1 MNLKIIAIFYII
13 LSAALFLSSCSKK
26 NVDVEPS
33 NSSTKEKSSSEDPKV
48 LLETNQGDITIELN
62 EEKAPITVKNFISY
76 VEKKFYDNT
85 IFHRI
90 IDGFMIQGGGFSNE
104 EMPAQKKPDDPIKN
118 EGKKSGLSN
127 IRGSIAM
134 ARTNDPD
141 SATSQFFIN
150 VVDNKNLDP
159 GGFSADGYAVFGK
172 VTKGMDVVD
181 KIKSV
186 KTGSTPLKT
195 LRGVGAMRD
204 VPVKKVIIKSAKL
217 LKKKSN

>member
-1 MNLKIIAIFYII
+1 MKLKIIAIFYI
-13 LSAALFLSSCSKK
+13 FLSTLSY
-26 NVDVEPS
+26 
-33 NSSTKEKSSSEDPKV
+33 SENPKV
-48 LLETNQGDITIELN
+48 LLETNHGDITVELN

-134 ARTNDPD
+134 ARTNDPH

-186 KTGSTPLKT
+186 KTVSTPLKT
-195 LRGVGAMRD
+195 LGGVGAMRD
-204 VPVKKVIIKSAKL
+204 VPVKKVIIKSVKL

>member
-1 MNLKIIAIFYII
+1 MKLKIIAIFYI
-13 LSAALFLSSCSKK
+13 FLSTLSYAE
-26 NVDVEPS
+26 N
-33 NSSTKEKSSSEDPKV
+33 TKV
-48 LLETNQGDITIELN
+48 LLETNHGGITIELN

>member
-1 MNLKIIAIFYII
+1 MKLKIIAIFYI
-13 LSAALFLSSCSKK
+13 FLSTLSYAE
-26 NVDVEPS
+26 N
-33 NSSTKEKSSSEDPKV
+33 TKV
-48 LLETNQGDITIELN
+48 LLETNHGDITIELN

>member
-1 MNLKIIAIFYII
+1 MKLKIIAIFYI
-13 LSAALFLSSCSKK
+13 FLSTLSYAE
-26 NVDVEPS
+26 N
-33 NSSTKEKSSSEDPKV
+33 TKV
-48 LLETNQGDITIELN
+48 LLETNHGDITIELN

-127 IRGSIAM
+127 VRGSIAM
-134 ARTNDPD
+134 ARTNDPH

-204 VPVKKVIIKSAKL
+204 VPIKKVIIKSAKL

>member
-1 MNLKIIAIFYII
+1 MKLKIIAIFYI
-13 LSAALFLSSCSKK
+13 FLSTLSYPE
-26 NVDVEPS
+26 N
-33 NSSTKEKSSSEDPKV
+33 PKV
-48 LLETNQGDITIELN
+48 LLETNYGDITIELN

-90 IDGFMIQGGGFSNE
+90 IDDFMIQGGGFSNE
-104 EMPAQKKPDDPIKN
+104 EMPAQKKPNDPIKN

-134 ARTNDPD
+134 ARTNNPH

-195 LRGVGAMRD
+195 LGGVGAMRD

>member
-1 MNLKIIAIFYII
+1 MKLKIIAIFYI
-13 LSAALFLSSCSKK
+13 FLSTLSY
-26 NVDVEPS
+26 
-33 NSSTKEKSSSEDPKV
+33 SENPKV
-48 LLETNQGDITIELN
+48 LLETNHGDITVELN
-62 EEKAPITVKNFISY
+62 QQKAPITVKNFISY

-85 IFHRI
+85 IYHRI
-90 IDGFMIQGGGFSNE
+90 IDGFMIQGGGFSND
-104 EMPAQKKPDDPIKN
+104 EMPSQKKPDAPIKN

-134 ARTNDPD
+134 ARTNDPH

-172 VTKGMDVVD
+172 VIKGMDVVD

-217 LKKKSN
+217 VKKKSN

>member
-1 MNLKIIAIFYII
+1 MKLKIIAIFYI
-13 LSAALFLSSCSKK
+13 FLSTLSY
-26 NVDVEPS
+26 
-33 NSSTKEKSSSEDPKV
+33 SENPKV
-48 LLETNQGDITIELN
+48 LLETNHGDITIELN

-90 IDGFMIQGGGFSNE
+90 IDDFMIQGGGFSND
-104 EMPAQKKPDDPIKN
+104 EMPAQKKPDAPIKN

-134 ARTNDPD
+134 ARTNDPH

-186 KTGSTPLKT
+186 KTGSTTLKT

>member
-1 MNLKIIAIFYII
+1 MKLKIIAIFYI
-13 LSAALFLSSCSKK
+13 FLSTLSYAE
-26 NVDVEPS
+26 N
-33 NSSTKEKSSSEDPKV
+33 TKV
-48 LLETNQGDITIELN
+48 LLETNHGGITIELN

-127 IRGSIAM
+127 VRGSIAM
-134 ARTNDPD
+134 ARTNDPH

-204 VPVKKVIIKSAKL
+204 VPLKKVIIKSAKL

>member
-1 MNLKIIAIFYII
+1 MKLKIIAIFYI
-13 LSAALFLSSCSKK
+13 FLSTLSYAE
-26 NVDVEPS
+26 N
-33 NSSTKEKSSSEDPKV
+33 TKV
-48 LLETNQGDITIELN
+48 LLETNHGDITIELN

-127 IRGSIAM
+127 VRGSIAM
-134 ARTNDPD
+134 ARTNDPH

-204 VPVKKVIIKSAKL
+204 VPLKKVIIKSAKL

>member
-1 MNLKIIAIFYII
+1 MKPKIIAIFYI
-13 LSAALFLSSCSKK
+13 FLSTLSY
-26 NVDVEPS
+26 
-33 NSSTKEKSSSEDPKV
+33 SENPKV
-48 LLETNQGDITIELN
+48 LLETNHGDITIELN

-134 ARTNDPD
+134 ARTNDPH

-172 VTKGMDVVD
+172 VTKGMGVVD

-195 LRGVGAMRD
+195 LGGVGAMRD

>member
-1 MNLKIIAIFYII
+1 MKLKIIAIFYI
-13 LSAALFLSSCSKK
+13 FLSTLSY
-26 NVDVEPS
+26 
-33 NSSTKEKSSSEDPKV
+33 SENPKV
-48 LLETNQGDITIELN
+48 LLETNHGGITIELN

-134 ARTNDPD
+134 ARTNDPH

>member
-1 MNLKIIAIFYII
+1 MKLKIIAIFYI
-13 LSAALFLSSCSKK
+13 FLSTLSYAE
-26 NVDVEPS
+26 N
-33 NSSTKEKSSSEDPKV
+33 TKV
-48 LLETNQGDITIELN
+48 LLETNHGDITIELN

-127 IRGSIAM
+127 VRGSIAM
-134 ARTNDPD
+134 ARTNDPH

>member
-1 MNLKIIAIFYII
+1 M
-13 LSAALFLSSCSKK
+13 
-26 NVDVEPS
+26 
-33 NSSTKEKSSSEDPKV
+33 
-48 LLETNQGDITIELN
+48 LETNHGDITIELN

-134 ARTNDPD
+134 ARTNDPH

-217 LKKKSN
+217 VKKKSN

>member
-1 MNLKIIAIFYII
+1 MKIKIIAIFYI
-13 LSAALFLSSCSKK
+13 FLSTLSY
-26 NVDVEPS
+26 
-33 NSSTKEKSSSEDPKV
+33 SENPKV
-48 LLETNQGDITIELN
+48 LLETNHGDITIELN

-104 EMPAQKKPDDPIKN
+104 EMPAQKKPNDPIKN

-134 ARTNDPD
+134 ARTNDPH

-195 LRGVGAMRD
+195 LGGVGAMRD

>member
-1 MNLKIIAIFYII
+1 MKLKIIAIFYI
-13 LSAALFLSSCSKK
+13 FLSTLSY
-26 NVDVEPS
+26 
-33 NSSTKEKSSSEDPKV
+33 SENPKV
-48 LLETNQGDITIELN
+48 LLETNHGDITIELN

-134 ARTNDPD
+134 ARTNDPH

-195 LRGVGAMRD
+195 LGGVGAMRD

>member
-1 MNLKIIAIFYII
+1 MKLKIIATFYI
-13 LSAALFLSSCSKK
+13 FLSTLSYAE
-26 NVDVEPS
+26 N
-33 NSSTKEKSSSEDPKV
+33 TKV
-48 LLETNQGDITIELN
+48 LLETNHGDITIELN

-134 ARTNDPD
+134 ARTNDPH

-195 LRGVGAMRD
+195 LGGVGAMRD

>member
-1 MNLKIIAIFYII
+1 MNLKIIAIFYI
-13 LSAALFLSSCSKK
+13 FLSTLSY
-26 NVDVEPS
+26 
-33 NSSTKEKSSSEDPKV
+33 SENPKV
-48 LLETNQGDITIELN
+48 LLETNHGDITVELN
-62 EEKAPITVKNFISY
+62 QQKAPITVKNFISY

-90 IDGFMIQGGGFSNE
+90 IDDFMIQGGGFSND
-104 EMPAQKKPDDPIKN
+104 EMPAQKKPDAPIKN

-134 ARTNDPD
+134 ARTNDPH

-186 KTGSTPLKT
+186 KTGSTTLKT

-204 VPVKKVIIKSAKL
+204 VPEKKVIIKSAKL
-217 LKKKSN
+217 VKKKSN

>member
-1 MNLKIIAIFYII
+1 MNFKIIAIFYI
-13 LSAALFLSSCSKK
+13 FLSILTYA
-26 NVDVEPS
+26 E
-33 NSSTKEKSSSEDPKV
+33 NSKV
-48 LLETNQGDITIELN
+48 LLETNHGDITIELN

-90 IDGFMIQGGGFSNE
+90 IDDFMIQGGGFSND
-104 EMPAQKKPDDPIKN
+104 EMPAQKKPDAPIKN

-134 ARTNDPD
+134 ARTNDPH

-217 LKKKSN
+217 VKKKSN